1 MLTSSATTARASFTH
16 LIAAPITA
24 TTMSSTRRR
33 PNKNETVP
41 LTTADE
47 SSLDDDDGE
56 HLSRTDQWLTYIMYK
71 LHALLW
77 ITIASA
83 LAIYTQLYE
92 VIVDGHPPARP
103 EAELNR
109 FAFNVGLAGFGG
121 WCLMAAYL
129 ILWLKYIRKIPG
141 EWEEYWPQAIPL
153 ATAMAV
159 GSIVG

>member
-1 MLTSSATTARASFTH
+1 MLKAHRPRQQRASFTH
-16 LIAAPITA
+16 LLAAPITA

-77 ITIASA
+77 IVIASA
-83 LAIYTQLYE
+83 
-92 VIVDGHPPARP
+92 
-103 EAELNR
+103 
-109 FAFNVGLAGFGG
+109 
-121 WCLMAAYL
+121 
-129 ILWLKYIRKIPG
+129 
-141 EWEEYWPQAIPL
+141 
-153 ATAMAV
+153 
-159 GSIVG
+159 GSW